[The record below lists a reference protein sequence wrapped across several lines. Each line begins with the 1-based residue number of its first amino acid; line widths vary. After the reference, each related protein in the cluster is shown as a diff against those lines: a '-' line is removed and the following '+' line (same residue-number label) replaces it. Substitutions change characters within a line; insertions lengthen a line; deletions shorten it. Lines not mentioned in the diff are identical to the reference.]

1 VPLKSSSEHVL
12 LMTRLAASPP
22 LVLST
27 DLFETGFEPAHVML
41 DEPLC
46 PLPGES
52 SYLAAASKQASER
65 AASTCGDG

>member
-1 VPLKSSSEHVL
+1 MPLESSESADVML
-12 LMTRLAASPP
+12 TTRLTTSPP

-46 PLPGES
+46 PVPGE
-52 SYLAAASKQASER
+52 
-65 AASTCGDG
+65 